1 MSAEELNDLPDRPG
15 RGGRGSPVPIVV
27 ALIKR
32 PLPPQSPG
40 EAQDVQDHFLL
51 IRRNGSP
58 YYGKWAL
65 VGGKWEFGET
75 LAAAL
80 VREIREETTLA
91 ATFVALRGV
100 VSERVWPPAADA
112 REAHFLIFVCEA
124 AAPDGRAQEQ
134 REGETAWFTP
144 AQIEGLHRDGA
155 IIPSDY
161 AMLHSF
167 TATAVS
173 APLYEAEMRA
183 SLDATADHAIELL
196 RFDEAA

>member
-1 MSAEELNDLPDRPG
+1 MSAEEFNDLPDRPD
-15 RGGRGSPVPIVV
+15 RGGRGSPIPIVV

-32 PLPPQSPG
+32 PLPPPPPG
-40 EAQDVQDHFLL
+40 AAQEAQDHFLL
-51 IRRNGSP
+51 IRRTGRP

-100 VSERVWPPAADA
+100 VSERVWPPAAEA
-112 REAHFLIFVCEA
+112 RGAHFLIFVCEA

-161 AMLHSF
+161 AMLHRF
-167 TATAVS
+167 TATAVA

-183 SLDATADHAIELL
+183 ALDATADHAIELL
-196 RFDEAA
+196 RFEKVV